1 MSTSSQDA
9 IEVAKIEDTS
19 LLAFYRDMNVPERR
33 TFWACASGWALDGMD
48 FMIYPLVIGT
58 IITMWKVDPGTA
70 GLAGTVTLLASAI
83 GGWLAGYLADRIG
96 RVMTLQLTI
105 LWFSFFSLVCAFVQN
120 FDQLLIARALLGLG
134 FGGEWAAGAVLM
146 GEAIRAQ
153 YRGRAVGSVQSGW
166 AVGWGLAVL
175 SQAVLFSIFPPETAW
190 RWMFAVG
197 ALPALLVFFL
207 RRYVEEP
214 KIAAETRAKQAAT
227 GDRPQL
233 WEIFSGPIA
242 KTTILASLAATGCQ
256 GGYYAITFW
265 VPRFLTTERHLS
277 IVSSTGYLAALI
289 IGSFIGYLVGA
300 WLADRIG
307 RRNLFLTFSIGAIAL
322 ILALHAGAAEQS
334 NPLGAGFPAGL
345 LCVGIFLRHGR
356 VPDRTVSD
364 PPARIGTGL
373 LLQLRSRHRRTVP
386 VPGWLALAPPRRLAT
401 PSASSRCWLT
411 DCSLSLPTHCP
422 KPAAGFFT
430 QMPDMTDSTHKEAPA
445 CPGPLASQHKATR
458 FTVPPGA
465 VDTHCHVIGLP
476 PAYPFMP
483 DRAYTPPE
491 ATARDYLAMLDA
503 TGMTYGVLT
512 QVSVHGTD
520 NRLMVD
526 TLRANRERLRGIA
539 VIALDCPERERAALK
554 DAGVV
559 GLRMNVLYAG
569 GGVNFAQIENYA
581 CAMPRDGMASAIPA
595 RRAAID

>member
-9 IEVAKIEDTS
+9 IDVAKIEDTS

-58 IITMWKVDPGTA
+58 IITMWKVDAGTA

-96 RVMTLQLTI
+96 RVLTLQITI
-105 LWFSFFSLVCAFVQN
+105 IWFSFFSLVCAFVQN

-175 SQAVLFSIFPPETAW
+175 AQFVLFQIFPAETAW

-197 ALPALLVFFL
+197 ALPALMVFFL

-214 KIAAETRAKQAAT
+214 QIAAETRAKQAAT

-265 VPRFLTTERHLS
+265 VPRFLTTERKLS
-277 IVSSTGYLAALI
+277 IVGSTGYLATLI

-322 ILALHAGAAEQS
+322 ILIYTQVPLS
-334 NPLGAGFPAGL
+334 NEILWVLGFPLGFFASGYFSGMGA
-345 LCVGIFLRHGR
+345 FL
-356 VPDRTVSD
+356 TE
-364 PPARIGTGL
+364 L
-373 LLQLRSRHRRTVP
+373 Y
-386 VPGWLALAPPRRLAT
+386 
-401 PSASSRCWLT
+401 
-411 DCSLSLPTHCP
+411 PT
-422 KPAAGFFT
+422 
-430 QMPDMTDSTHKEAPA
+430 
-445 CPGPLASQHKATR
+445 
-458 FTVPPGA
+458 
-465 VDTHCHVIGLP
+465 
-476 PAYPFMP
+476 
-483 DRAYTPPE
+483 
-491 ATARDYLAMLDA
+491 
-503 TGMTYGVLT
+503 
-512 QVSVHGTD
+512 
-520 NRLMVD
+520 
-526 TLRANRERLRGIA
+526 RLRGSGQGFCYNFGRGIGALFPFLVGWLSTTTTLGNAICIFA
-539 VIALDCPERERAALK
+539 VLAYGLFFLAAYALPETRGKILHA
-554 DAGVV
+554 DT
-559 GLRMNVLYAG
+559 
-569 GGVNFAQIENYA
+569 
-581 CAMPRDGMASAIPA
+581 
-595 RRAAID
+595 